1 MRTNTNTE
9 VEPFAA
15 QTRAALNQVNDLIKM
30 QTNHASLQMTGIGQP
45 AKIEYEEYEVQPG
58 DTIMSVAFKNKINQ
72 RLLRKLNNFL
82 IEDLVVGETIM
93 IPIMPEEE
101 KGIVERRFSQFTI
114 KMNTNT
120 SEEKK
125 NEEDQAHGDPKD
137 GK

>member
-1 MRTNTNTE
+1 
-9 VEPFAA
+9 
-15 QTRAALNQVNDLIKM
+15 M